1 MNIIDALILG
11 ILQGLTE
18 FLPISSSGHLVLG
31 QSLLNIDQPG
41 NEFEV
46 LVHVGT
52 LLSVVVVFFQDIKQ
66 LLVSLNTKKT
76 QTFILFL
83 FIGTIPAIAVG
94 LGFKETINSLFENV
108 FSVGIAL
115 IFTGIV
121 LYGSSFIQQQIKD
134 YSFKTSILIGC
145 AQALAIIPGISR
157 SGMTISTA
165 LFLGLSSKEAARFSF
180 LLAIPAITGAGLL
193 TSLEI
198 QGSSSLSGMVVISGL
213 ISSFAVG
220 IVALKWL
227 LGWLEKGKFHYFG
240 FYCMAIGLLTLVA

>member
-1 MNIIDALILG
+1 M
-11 ILQGLTE
+11 
-18 FLPISSSGHLVLG
+18 FLVGSS
-31 QSLLNIDQPG
+31 QP
-41 NEFEV
+41 
-46 LVHVGT
+46 
-52 LLSVVVVFFQDIKQ
+52 
-66 LLVSLNTKKT
+66 KKKRT
-76 QTFILFL
+76 IRNGFNLWCVILFL

-134 YSFKTSILIGC
+134 HSFKTSILIGC

>member
-11 ILQGLTE
+11 VLQGLTE

-83 FIGTIPAIAVG
+83 STFI
-94 LGFKETINSLFENV
+94 
-108 FSVGIAL
+108 
-115 IFTGIV
+115 
-121 LYGSSFIQQQIKD
+121 
-134 YSFKTSILIGC
+134 
-145 AQALAIIPGISR
+145 III
-157 SGMTISTA
+157 
-165 LFLGLSSKEAARFSF
+165 
-180 LLAIPAITGAGLL
+180 
-193 TSLEI
+193 
-198 QGSSSLSGMVVISGL
+198 
-213 ISSFAVG
+213 
-220 IVALKWL
+220 
-227 LGWLEKGKFHYFG
+227 
-240 FYCMAIGLLTLVA
+240 